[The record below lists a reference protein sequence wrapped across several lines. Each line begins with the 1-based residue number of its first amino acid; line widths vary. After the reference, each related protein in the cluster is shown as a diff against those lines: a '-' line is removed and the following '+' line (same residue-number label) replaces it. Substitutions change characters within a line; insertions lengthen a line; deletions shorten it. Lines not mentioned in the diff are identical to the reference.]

1 MPAAHPLDGADA
13 ALVYRD
19 VGRTADGLGRDARAW
34 RALIGA
40 TARAGEPLVDTLLS
54 PLGLPRAPLA
64 AARYG
69 IAGALP
75 ATVLARGAFR
85 TDAARAVFAGMA
97 AHSVLSL
104 NRPITAGY
112 GMLLGALAHSVGW
125 PVVRGGSQVL
135 ADALAERLLRQ
146 GGEIHTGTRVGDLGE
161 LPSASVVVLDLT
173 PRQVLEVAGDRLPHR
188 YRRRLERFRYG
199 PGVFKVDW
207 ALDGP
212 VPWRRRRWRRSTPI

>member
-1 MPAAHPLDGADA
+1 MSNGCIRRCPAAHPLDGADA

-34 RALIGA
+34 RA
-40 TARAGEPLVDTLLS
+40 THRRAR
-54 PLGLPRAPLA
+54 LGRANRSSTRCCLRWDLPRAPLA

-97 AHSVLSL
+97 AHSVLEPATGRS
-104 NRPITAGY
+104 PPDTACCSA
-112 GMLLGALAHSVGW
+112 ALAHSVGW

-135 ADALAERLLRQ
+135 ADALAER
-146 GGEIHTGTRVGDLGE
+146 GCSGK
-161 LPSASVVVLDLT
+161 A
-173 PRQVLEVAGDRLPHR
+173 A
-188 YRRRLERFRYG
+188 
-199 PGVFKVDW
+199 
-207 ALDGP
+207 
-212 VPWRRRRWRRSTPI
+212 RSTPEPGSAISASCHRRRSSCSI